1 MVRPIGGASGGL
13 RFIRVGVA
21 KGSLPSGN
29 LIDVVVVGGIYREVL
44 DGDAVPRRRLGGSGL
59 VAAIIAARLG
69 AVTALV
75 SFIGLEDAATG
86 LAMLDAANVDSSQ
99 VDSLP
104 GASGTFVFPSK
115 TQHPWPMYR
124 PAEATPTTKPSIPA
138 ARAYL
143 VFGMPDFDAVAEG
156 WLELLPRDAT
166 LLWDRQGWLSR
177 ARDYSSVS
185 SLRPAIKVYLA
196 NEDEAL
202 TEFGSGT
209 DDLISRLPPEGYEW
223 AAIKRGRDGCVLVER
238 SVHGNTHHLV
248 DGFPVDTLD
257 TIGSGDAFAGG
268 LAASI
273 ATRGSALNSATMANA
288 VASAF
293 IRLNCDPLAPG
304 LPESARALLAPQP
317 GS

>member
-1 MVRPIGGASGGL
+1 M
-13 RFIRVGVA
+13 
-21 KGSLPSGN
+21 
-29 LIDVVVVGGIYREVL
+29 IDVVVVGGIYREVL

-99 VDSLP
+99 VDTLP
-104 GASGTFVFPSK
+104 GASGTFVFPSN

-124 PAEATPTTKPSIPA
+124 PAEATTTTKPSIPVA
-138 ARAYL
+138 KTYL
-143 VFGMPDFDAVAEG
+143 VFGMPDFDVVAEG
-156 WLELLPRDAT
+156 WLQLLPRDAT

-185 SLRPAIKVYLA
+185 SLGPAVKVYLA

-202 TEFGSGT
+202 AEFSIRGT
-209 DDLISRLPPEGYEW
+209 DDLMSRLPPDGYQW
-223 AAIKRGRDGCVLVER
+223 AAIKRGRDGCVLAER
-238 SVHGNTHHLV
+238 SVRGNTLRLV
-248 DGFPVDTLD
+248 EGFPVDTFD
-257 TIGSGDAFAGG
+257 TIGSGDTFAGG

-273 ATRGSALNSATMANA
+273 ATGASVPNGASMANA

-293 IRLNCDPLAPG
+293 LRLNCDPLAPG
-304 LPESARALLAPQP
+304 LPESARALFALQP